1 MKEGLARYPRYREAT
16 ISDRRFRPRDVQ
28 VMAKTWD
35 QIAAFVGHLDQRT
48 TRRDIHFMPEDKRA
62 TVNSIPFEF

>member
-16 ISDRRFRPRDVQ
+16 MSDRGFGPRDVQ

-35 QIAAFVGHLDQRT
+35 QARLFRFLAGQEREHKLRVEAAYERQILQ
-48 TRRDIHFMPEDKRA
+48 E
-62 TVNSIPFEF
+62 N